1 MDIKKDMIVL
11 VGIVFLLMGAL
22 FGVNIMSFIFGNLGS
37 QNEVIFDDI
46 VINNSNVSFLAI
58 NSSANLGTLPQSAF
72 NNFSGSFS
80 ITSLL
85 DVTNASNVSEI
96 PTSQYTVTSGGI
108 ITNATAT
115 AYNQTN
121 ATYTYGLKSENRLT
135 SEDVTNQSLQSG
147 LTYAQNA
154 SNQMN
159 IVNVTIILALLI
171 FLFFLFWTVI
181 QRVTGTK
188 TGSSGSSKGKGDS
201 QKSTFS

>member
-46 VINNSNVSFLAI
+46 VINNSNVSLLAI

-96 PTSQYTVTSGGI
+96 PTSQYTVTSGGS

-121 ATYTYGLKSENRLT
+121 AT
-135 SEDVTNQSLQSG
+135 
-147 LTYAQNA
+147 
-154 SNQMN
+154 
-159 IVNVTIILALLI
+159 
-171 FLFFLFWTVI
+171 
-181 QRVTGTK
+181 
-188 TGSSGSSKGKGDS
+188 
-201 QKSTFS
+201 